1 MNLIRFKPALV
12 SFLVLSLSQMA
23 GAVELS
29 DSLAD
34 PAALDRAVQGWTVI
48 SGSGESTQRE
58 WQPPGTVFGRKPE
71 RVLATTKDG
80 RLSRVDV
87 LYLTATAATMEKF
100 EKEAAMMKFA
110 QVKVIEAR
118 LRVTGVPG
126 IGDASMPHDTR
137 FMTWNTSKVAVRLL
151 FEPHK
156 RVWLS
161 IVPLA
166 APTPEPTAPPPAI
179 AAKQVPPA
187 NAREAAQAKVKELP
201 NGDVLIP
208 DDSLPEMPEAG
219 DDDPLAL
226 CLCQFLVKYYGW
238 KADPAEAMKGT
249 ERLDDFEK
257 HEAALKKLIKE
268 AGSRMKMVEKF
279 DFNDVKRELA
289 KGRVVA
295 VVYAHNDLREDA
307 WYDYAKAYDKDPQ
320 TPPPDAKDPEVRK
333 KWQDLESASY
343 HSSLIIQGYNTKRDE
358 LITRVM
364 GFSSKVYSPRL
375 QIEEMKVS
383 AYQVFTFSPD

>member
-1 MNLIRFKPALV
+1 MKTYMKLFLLLLLLGSSVFARTFTDAQGRKLEAEVVAVQQGQVRIRRADGKEFTLPVTTFVPADQAYLQHWKPA
-12 SFLVLSLSQMA
+12 
-23 GAVELS
+23 
-29 DSLAD
+29 
-34 PAALDRAVQGWTVI
+34 
-48 SGSGESTQRE
+48 
-58 WQPPGTVFGRKPE
+58 
-71 RVLATTKDG
+71 
-80 RLSRVDV
+80 
-87 LYLTATAATMEKF
+87 
-100 EKEAAMMKFA
+100 
-110 QVKVIEAR
+110 
-118 LRVTGVPG
+118 
-126 IGDASMPHDTR
+126 
-137 FMTWNTSKVAVRLL
+137 
-151 FEPHK
+151 
-156 RVWLS
+156 
-161 IVPLA
+161 A
-166 APTPEPTAPPPAI
+166 APANAPTTA
-179 AAKQVPPA
+179 PA
-187 NAREAAQAKVKELP
+187 NAREAAKAKVQEFP
-201 NGDVLIP
+201 NGDVVIP
-208 DDSLPEMPEAG
+208 DESLPEMPEAG

-226 CLCQFLVKYYGW
+226 SLCQFLVKYYGW
-238 KADPAEAMKGT
+238 KADPAEALKGT
-249 ERLDDFEK
+249 ENLDDFEK
-257 HEAALKKLIKE
+257 HEAALKKLVKE

-307 WYDYAKAYDKDPQ
+307 WYDYAKAYEQDPK

>member
-1 MNLIRFKPALV
+1 MNNHLKLLTLFW
-12 SFLVLSLSQMA
+12 LSATFASARTFTDAQGRKLEA
-23 GAVELS
+23 EVV
-29 DSLAD
+29 
-34 PAALDRAVQGWTVI
+34 AVQQGQVRIRRADGQEFTLPVTTFSAADQAFLQQW
-48 SGSGESTQRE
+48 
-58 WQPPGTVFGRKPE
+58 KP
-71 RVLATTKDG
+71 VVGAAAPAG
-80 RLSRVDV
+80 VA
-87 LYLTATAATMEKF
+87 ATA
-100 EKEAAMMKFA
+100 
-110 QVKVIEAR
+110 
-118 LRVTGVPG
+118 
-126 IGDASMPHDTR
+126 
-137 FMTWNTSKVAVRLL
+137 
-151 FEPHK
+151 
-156 RVWLS
+156 
-161 IVPLA
+161 
-166 APTPEPTAPPPAI
+166 
-179 AAKQVPPA
+179 PA

-208 DDSLPEMPEAG
+208 DDSLPEMPTAG

-238 KADPAEAMKGT
+238 KADAAEALKGT
-249 ERLDDFEK
+249 EKLDDFEK
-257 HEAALKKLIKE
+257 HEAALKKLVKE
-268 AGSRMKMVEKF
+268 AGSRMKMTEKF

-307 WYDYAKAYDKDPQ
+307 WYDYAKAYEQDPK

-364 GFSSKVYSPRL
+364 GFSSKVYSPRI